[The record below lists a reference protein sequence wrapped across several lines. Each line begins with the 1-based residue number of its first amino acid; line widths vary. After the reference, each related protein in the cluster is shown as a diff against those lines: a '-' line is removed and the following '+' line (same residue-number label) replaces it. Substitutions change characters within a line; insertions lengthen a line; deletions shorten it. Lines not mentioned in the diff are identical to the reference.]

1 MSIQKTNSDYQPY
14 SVSLLD
20 EFSEIAES
28 NFRNFFND
36 IDDFLFVLDLDGNII
51 ETNQAVMRILGY
63 TKEELVGKSVLL
75 VHPPEYR
82 QRAGEIV
89 GQMLNGEA
97 EKCPLP
103 LLSKLKIHVP
113 VETRVYNGVWN
124 SQKVLIG
131 VSRNLS
137 ELALS
142 EEKFYSV
149 FDNNEILMALS
160 EIESG
165 VFIHVNR
172 KFLEVLGYSESE
184 VIGKSST
191 ALDMYYDSSLRN
203 AFLEKLSRNKSV
215 ENERMIVK
223 TKNGE
228 LLHCLF
234 SIKKIQIQTHTYWL
248 TSADDITDLMTA
260 KEKLRHNLKQQTLL
274 ADISKKLNSFQN
286 FDNTMDEVLKMLG
299 EHTGIS
305 RVYIFEN
312 DPTISSCSNTYEWC
326 NVGITPQIDE
336 LQDVPWEMIPS
347 WKKILDEQGKV
358 LSYDITELPIDVY
371 QVLEPQGIKSILVF
385 AMYVDEKFF
394 GFIGFD
400 ECVTHKVFE
409 IEEIEL
415 LRTISNMISGTYERL
430 IFQRK
435 LSESEAR
442 LNLAIDNSE
451 TGLWDWNIVT
461 GSVYFNDIWCHMLGY
476 EKSEV
481 EPHVS
486 SWERLVHPDDLPY
499 INEEL
504 DKHLKG
510 KTTSY
515 QSLHRLLTKKGEW
528 KWILDKGRVV
538 ERDGQGNPLRAIG
551 AHFDIDE
558 QKHVENELQKANEN
572 KDKFFS
578 IIGHDLRGSIGS
590 IMQMSEM
597 LAEKGSVDEETL
609 YTCLESQKEISHAAY
624 NLLENLLNWAKSNR
638 DQMIF
643 KPKILNINN
652 IIKDCIFN
660 VKVQAESK
668 KILLKTKFDQ
678 EYDVYAD
685 EDMTRLI
692 IRNLLSNAMNFT
704 PEDGSI
710 TFSLSS
716 KKDFVKIMVKDTG
729 MGMIK
734 ESIEKVLSDNEF
746 HSTYGT
752 DYKKGSGL
760 GIKLCKNFIRQNHGS
775 IDIESVI
782 RKGTTVKVILPSTK
796 SCYDLNPLN

>member
-1 MSIQKTNSDYQPY
+1 MSSSKSVNYSQKKSGNF
-14 SVSLLD
+14 L
-20 EFSEIAES
+20 EEIIGAEES

-36 IDDFLFVLDLDGNII
+36 IDDFLFVLDLEGNII
-51 ETNQAVMRILGY
+51 ETNQAVLRILGY
-63 TKEELVGKSVLL
+63 TKEELVGQSVLM

-82 QRAGEIV
+82 QRAGEII
-89 GQMLNGEA
+89 GQMLSGEA

-103 LLSKLKIHVP
+103 LLSKLKTHVP
-113 VETRVYNGVWN
+113 VETRVYEGVWN

-142 EEKFYSV
+142 EEKFYNV
-149 FDNNEILMALS
+149 FNNSDILMALS
-160 EIESG
+160 EIDSG
-165 VFIHVNR
+165 VFVHVNR
-172 KFLEVLGYSESE
+172 KFLDVLGYSESE
-184 VIGKSST
+184 VIGQSSRE
-191 ALDMYYDSSLRN
+191 LDMYYDTNLRN

-215 ENERMIVK
+215 ENERMVVK

-234 SIKKIQIQTHTYWL
+234 SIKKIQIQTQTYWL
-248 TSADDITDLMTA
+248 TSADNITDLMVA
-260 KEKLRHNLKQQTLL
+260 KEKLMRNLKQQTLL
-274 ADISKKLNSFQN
+274 ADISKKLNSFQD
-286 FDNTMDEVLKMLG
+286 FDKNMDEVLKMLG
-299 EHTGIS
+299 EHAGIS
-305 RVYIFEN
+305 RVYVFEN
-312 DPTISSCSNTYEWC
+312 DPTSIMCSNTYEWC
-326 NVGITPQIDE
+326 NVGITPQKDE

-358 LSYDITELPIDVY
+358 LSYDITELPDDVY
-371 QVLEPQGIKSILVF
+371 QLLEPQGIKSILVF
-385 AMYVDEKFF
+385 ALHVHEKFF

-415 LRTISNMISGTYERL
+415 LRTISNMISGSFERL
-430 IFQRK
+430 IFQKK
-435 LSESEAR
+435 LTESEAR

-451 TGLWDWNIVT
+451 TGLWDWNIIT
-461 GSVYFNDIWCHMLGY
+461 GQVYFNDIWCKMLGY
-476 EKSEV
+476 DKSDV
-481 EPHVS
+481 EPHIS
-486 SWERLVHPDDLPY
+486 SWERLVHPDDMPY

-504 DKHLKG
+504 NKHLKG
-510 KTTSY
+510 ETSSY

-538 ERDGQGNPLRAIG
+538 ERDVQGNPLRAIG

-558 QKHVENELQKANEN
+558 QKNAENELQKANEN

-609 YTCLESQKEISHAAY
+609 YTSLESQKEISRAAY

-643 KPKILNINN
+643 KPGILNINN
-652 IIKDCIFN
+652 VIKDCIFN

-668 KILLKTKFDQ
+668 KISLKTKFDQ

-704 PEDGSI
+704 PENGSI

-716 KKDFVKIMVKDTG
+716 KNDFVSIKIKDTG
-729 MGMIK
+729 MGMIQ
-734 ESIEKVLSDNEF
+734 ENIEKVLSDNEF

-752 DYKKGSGL
+752 DYQKGSGL
-760 GIKLCKNFIRQNHGS
+760 GIKLCKNFIHQNHGS
-775 IDIESVI
+775 IAIESVV
-782 RKGTTVKVILPSTK
+782 RKGTTVKVKLPGTK
-796 SCYDLNPLN
+796 ACYDLNPLK